1 MGAPRRMPAAPP
13 PLRPPRGASVPAP
26 APLPSQPRPRGP
38 QRRRLRE
45 LLEEGGAWLG
55 GGHVARTGPGCSR
68 EEGAAA
74 AAPPGLCFP
83 GPGRERGRRVPG
95 TGRARSGSGSAARRL
110 GPHVTG
116 GGAACS
122 RHRPRGGRPVRGR
135 GAWLGAGHLAGTCG
149 EWVLA
154 AHARPRALVF
164 GFVGSGSLL
173 PSSLQGF
180 LFSPGA

>member
-1 MGAPRRMPAAPP
+1 MPAAPP

-55 GGHVARTGPGCSR
+55 GGHVASTGPGCSR

-74 AAPPGLCFP
+74 AAPPGLRFP
-83 GPGRERGRRVPG
+83 GPGRDRERRVPG

-135 GAWLGAGHLAGTCG
+135 GRRAGCGPLGGDVRGVGPGCAREAPGPRVWIRGLWLFVAPEPPRISFLSGA
-149 EWVLA
+149 
-154 AHARPRALVF
+154 
-164 GFVGSGSLL
+164 
-173 PSSLQGF
+173 
-180 LFSPGA
+180 